1 MFLFRQRPL
10 PSEASPLPYCACLT
24 RSQAGREALRAC
36 PPLDPSSLIRHTAVL
51 GNVRNYDAASEYL
64 LMPHQKVERSAS
76 LALARLSTFA
86 SKTPAVAGVLLIGLH
101 YTVDFA
107 ASAASLE
114 IFGGGWAGNVSPSR
128 SSKNRQIRLRFDI
141 ARQGNDPP
149 VGRRHDDV
157 DHLHRAELADDLS
170 RREDERDHDLQTVTP
185 LVAAV
190 AVALEI
196 ALEGLRTVDLEVR
209 TREVEEDDVARRAK

>member
-1 MFLFRQRPL
+1 M
-10 PSEASPLPYCACLT
+10 
-24 RSQAGREALRAC
+24 
-36 PPLDPSSLIRHTAVL
+36 
-51 GNVRNYDAASEYL
+51 
-64 LMPHQKVERSAS
+64 
-76 LALARLSTFA
+76 
-86 SKTPAVAGVLLIGLH
+86 
-101 YTVDFA
+101 
-107 ASAASLE
+107 
-114 IFGGGWAGNVSPSR
+114 R
-128 SSKNRQIRLRFDI
+128 SSAGLGGQRQSEPIQQNRQIRLRFDR
-141 ARQGNDPP
+141 ARQGDDPP

-170 RREDERDHDLQTVTP
+170 RREEERDHDLQAVAA

>member
-1 MFLFRQRPL
+1 MFL
-10 PSEASPLPYCACLT
+10 
-24 RSQAGREALRAC
+24 RATKRFK
-36 PPLDPSSLIRHTAVL
+36 DGKVHDYWSMVE
-51 GNVRNYDAASEYL
+51 NVR
-64 LMPHQKVERSAS
+64 
-76 LALARLSTFA
+76 
-86 SKTPAVAGVLLIGLH
+86 
-101 YTVDFA
+101 
-107 ASAASLE
+107 
-114 IFGGGWAGNVSPSR
+114 
-128 SSKNRQIRLRFDI
+128 
-141 ARQGNDPP
+141 

-196 ALEGLRTVDLEVR
+196 ALEGLRTVNLEVR